1 MFQSNNK
8 NNNMSSILG
17 PELEINGDVKVD
29 GNLLI
34 YGKVYGSI
42 QSKGSVRTAKGSI
55 VQGDI
60 IAREASISGEV
71 SGNLN
76 IESKVNLGKSSVVR
90 PACEASRW
98 RGLLP
103 SDRVKAKEGGCS
115 MLILRLSSVHM
126 VSAIPFS
133 LSISTLFC

>member
-76 IESKVNLGKSSVVR
+76 IESKVNLGKSSVLKGDLKASILTIEEG
-90 PACEASRW
+90 ACF
-98 RGLLP
+98 
-103 SDRVKAKEGGCS
+103 EGVCNMHQKGQK
-115 MLILRLSSVHM
+115 LK
-126 VSAIPFS
+126 
-133 LSISTLFC
+133 SIKSQ

>member
-8 NNNMSSILG
+8 NNIMSSILG

-29 GNLLI
+29 GNLLR

-76 IESKVNLGKSSVVR
+76 IESKVNLGKSSVLKGDLK
-90 PACEASRW
+90 ASI
-98 RGLLP
+98 LTIE
-103 SDRVKAKEGGCS
+103 EGASFEGVCN
-115 MLILRLSSVHM
+115 MHQKGQKLK
-126 VSAIPFS
+126 
-133 LSISTLFC
+133 SIKSQ